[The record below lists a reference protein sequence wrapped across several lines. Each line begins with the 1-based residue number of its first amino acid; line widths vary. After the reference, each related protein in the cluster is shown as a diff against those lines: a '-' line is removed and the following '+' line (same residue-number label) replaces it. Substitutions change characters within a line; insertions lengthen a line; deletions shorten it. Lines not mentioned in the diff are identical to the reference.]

1 MKPIKKPE
9 LVIVKKSVASQPAL
23 EEVSPAQ
30 TVSADEPIIEQQPDV
45 KVESQFTEYLHVYAP
60 VQDAPVLQFVGNTG
74 WQVSDIWRDLRVDN
88 FCD

>member
-9 LVIVKKSVASQPAL
+9 LLIVKKSVASQPAI
-23 EEVSPAQ
+23 EEVSPPQ

-45 KVESQFTEYLHVYAP
+45 EVESQSREYLHVYAP
-60 VQDAPVLQFVGNTG
+60 VHNYPVLQSVGNTG
-74 WQVSDIWRDLRVDN
+74 WQVSDIWRDLRIDN

>member
-9 LVIVKKSVASQPAL
+9 LLMVKKSVASQPAV
-23 EEVSPAQ
+23 EEVAPSE

-45 KVESQFTEYLHVYAP
+45 KAESQSRESLHIYAP
-60 VQDAPVLQFVGNTG
+60 VQDSPVLQSVGNTG
-74 WQVSDIWRDLRVDN
+74 WQVSDIWRDLRIDN

>member
-9 LVIVKKSVASQPAL
+9 LLMVKKSVASQPAV
-23 EEVSPAQ
+23 EEVAPSE

-45 KVESQFTEYLHVYAP
+45 KAKSQSREYLHIYAP
-60 VQDAPVLQFVGNTG
+60 VQDSPVLQSVGNTG
-74 WQVSDIWRDLRVDN
+74 WQVSDIWRDLRIDN